1 MSSES
6 RNPGS
11 PLRVSQAGLSQASRP
26 LAAADLDELSRPKR
40 KQLGRRLVAHGV
52 LIVICLAAALPF
64 IWMVSTSLKTLQSA
78 SSGKPE
84 FWPRPSIE
92 WRNYY
97 NVFHLEKA
105 NFLLWTRNT
114 LIVAVLGVGGTTLSS
129 AIAAYG
135 FARLK
140 FRGRNA
146 LFVIMLT
153 TMMIPF
159 PVTMVPL
166 FTIFRWLGDH
176 SGMAWLGT
184 FKPLW
189 VPLWFGSAFNIF
201 LLRQFF
207 MTIPTE
213 LSESARI
220 DGCSE
225 FGIFCRIILPLA
237 KPALAVVALFA
248 FLAIWNDFLGPLI
261 YLQRPE
267 QFTLALG
274 LQNYQSQNGG
284 TAWNLLMAASVLV
297 ILPTILLFFL
307 AQKTF
312 IQGIAT
318 TGMKG

>member
-1 MSSES
+1 MTSAA
-6 RNPGS
+6 RNQTSATQTHSAIGPDGNI
-11 PLRVSQAGLSQASRP
+11 PDGGNVVHRGNQ
-26 LAAADLDELSRPKR
+26 KN
-40 KQLGRRLVAHGV
+40 KGRRLFAHV
-52 LIVICLAAALPF
+52 LLIIICTAALLPF
-64 IWMVSTSLKTLQSA
+64 LWMLSTSLKTLRGAEA
-78 SSGKPE
+78 SPPTL
-84 FWPRPSIE
+84 WPHPAQ
-92 WRNYY
+92 WHNYRD
-97 NVFHLEKA
+97 VFRLEKA

-114 LIVAVLGVGGTTLSS
+114 LVIAVLGVTGTTLSS

-135 FARLK
+135 FARLR

-146 LFVIMLT
+146 LFVLMLS

-166 FTIFRWLGDH
+166 FSLFRWLGDH
-176 SGMAWLGT
+176 TGIIWLGS

-225 FGIFCRIILPLA
+225 FGIFWRIILPLA

-248 FLAIWNDFLGPLI
+248 FLAIWNDFLGPLV

-267 QFTLALG
+267 QFTLVLG
-274 LQNYQSQNGG
+274 LQNFQSQSGG
-284 TAWNLLMAASVLV
+284 TSWHLLMAASVLV
-297 ILPTILLFFL
+297 ILPAILLFFL

-312 IQGIAT
+312 IEGIAT
-318 TGMKG
+318 TGLKG